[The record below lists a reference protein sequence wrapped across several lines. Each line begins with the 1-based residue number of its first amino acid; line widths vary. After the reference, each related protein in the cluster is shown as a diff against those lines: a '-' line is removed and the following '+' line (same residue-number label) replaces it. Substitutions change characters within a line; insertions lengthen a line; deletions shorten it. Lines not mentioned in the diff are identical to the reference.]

1 MLNERQIYPQVIDV
15 WLNFLQFCEFSC
27 QSEIIK
33 FNPTN
38 NEFNLL
44 FDHRVSS
51 TNWWRFARLK
61 SFKRFE

>member
-51 TNWWRFARLK
+51 TNW
-61 SFKRFE
+61 